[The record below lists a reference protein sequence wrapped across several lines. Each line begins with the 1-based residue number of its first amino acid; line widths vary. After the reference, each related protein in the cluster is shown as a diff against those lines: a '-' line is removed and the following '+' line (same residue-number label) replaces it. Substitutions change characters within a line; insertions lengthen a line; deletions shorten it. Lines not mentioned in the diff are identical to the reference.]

1 MLLLLIFPTFIL
13 LTYLQTHEAVVEDK
27 STMDQLLCDF
37 FVQYR
42 TINRKT
48 KKKQLPKRKTM
59 EAVRSHL
66 KNHILRNNNK
76 LDFSV
81 EVDFPKFALFWKGFI
96 KELKTKG
103 LGDTVHNKALSKES
117 LTKINELL
125 VLLHQAMIGQ
135 PFLVDES
142 QDPPVKSRNPKY
154 DGLLKKIPK
163 VKNEKGKFLNKN
175 IATLERKKK
184 QS

>member
-1 MLLLLIFPTFIL
+1 
-13 LTYLQTHEAVVEDK
+13 
-27 STMDQLLCDF
+27 
-37 FVQYR
+37 
-42 TINRKT
+42 
-48 KKKQLPKRKTM
+48 M

-142 QDPPVKSRNPKY
+142 QSPPVKTRNPKY
-154 DGLLKKIPK
+154 DELLKKIPK
-163 VKNEKGKFLNKN
+163 KFNDKGNFSIKILRPWKQKIIILFL
-175 IATLERKKK
+175 RKL
-184 QS
+184 QVS